1 MHGRLSRCVDST
13 LSKSR
18 SQRREQGSFASVA
31 GLFCTCDLSDLLPG
45 FMRRSY
51 FGLTCRLLQV
61 IEAVEKYPD
70 LTGKDVMLMS
80 KDGEIGTKEAD
91 LVDVLLAKSG
101 RPEVNLTKIV
111 CSEECF

>member
-1 MHGRLSRCVDST
+1 M
-13 LSKSR
+13 
-18 SQRREQGSFASVA
+18 
-31 GLFCTCDLSDLLPG
+31 
-45 FMRRSY
+45 
-51 FGLTCRLLQV
+51 
-61 IEAVEKYPD
+61 EKYPD